1 MKPIVVILVDDS
13 PADVMLTRQA
23 LAEEPFPIRCYVATD
38 GAQALQLLTGMDIN
52 PDLMILDLNMPR
64 VSGPAFLE
72 RYRPNFPVVVFSA
85 STNLDDRDR
94 ALELGAREFVRKPN
108 HIEAFTDQVS
118 QIVRQW
124 VPRQPDHRE
133 HPNYH

>member
-13 PADVMLTRQA
+13 PGDVMLTRQA
-23 LAEEPFPIRCYVATD
+23 LAEEPFPVRCYVATD
-38 GAQALQLLTGMDIN
+38 GAQALQLLTRLDIH

-64 VSGPAFLE
+64 VSGRMFLE
-72 RYRPNFPVVVFSA
+72 RYHPSFPVVVFS
-85 STNLDDRDR
+85 SSMNHDDRDR

-124 VPRQPDHRE
+124 AAPR
-133 HPNYH
+133 